1 MQELYTWSVTYSD
14 GTTMYEYDIPEGRGF
29 AEIGEKAVKALE
41 IQPQRDRVLP
51 AYRMDIPDGAT
62 PVFFRR
68 RFISLSP
75 KQQAP
80 LASVLAGNE
89 APDAELFSAVLA
101 SPTQTVHCI
110 GWKRGEEEWYHF
122 VFANGALLVTDNFQA
137 V

>member
-1 MQELYTWSVTYSD
+1 MQELYTWSVTYTD
-14 GTTMYEYDIPEGRGF
+14 GTTMHEYDIPEGRGF
-29 AEIGEKAVKALE
+29 AEIGYKPIKDIDLVSSSGG
-41 IQPQRDRVLP
+41 LP
-51 AYRMDIPDGAT
+51 AHSIDIPDGAT

-68 RFISLSP
+68 RFIALGP
-75 KQQAP
+75 EQQAP

-122 VFANGALLVTDNFQA
+122 VFANGSLLVTDNFQA